1 MARIGIV
8 GTGYI
13 AKGILLS
20 LERTGDLE
28 VSRVFTHSDPSRRAD
43 YPRPDLLTNQVDD
56 LVSSSDLVVV
66 ASGDPLRAVEPVEAA
81 MASSLPV
88 VTMDAEL
95 QVTVGSTFA
104 RWGWFSEAEGDQ
116 PGCLA
121 ALREE
126 ALAMGFAPLVYGNL
140 KGFLNHHPTLEEMRY
155 WSGVQG
161 ISLDKTVAFTDGTK
175 VQIEQA
181 LVANGLG
188 AGIAKDGLLGITA
201 ESVDAGGVALA
212 QVAED
217 LGTPLSDYL
226 LGVPGAPA
234 GVFLTARHEAEEQP
248 YLQYYKMGGGPYYT
262 LLRNYHLCHLEVAKT
277 VRRALEGRPPLLN
290 NGPAPTV
297 QVVGVAKK
305 LLKQGKVLRHPIGSF
320 EVRGVA
326 VRTADHPDHVPLGLL
341 DGARLLRHIEA
352 EQTITLDD
360 VELPDSRALE
370 LWRGLR

>member
-20 LERTGDLE
+20 LARTPDLE
-28 VSRVFTHSDPSRRAD
+28 VTRVFTHSEPSRRSD
-43 YPRPDLLTNQVDD
+43 YPKPALLTNSTDE
-56 LVSSSDLVVV
+56 LVSGSDLVVV

-81 MASSLPV
+81 MAASLPV

-126 ALAMGFAPLVYGNL
+126 ALAMGFSPLVYGNL

-248 YLQYYKMGGGPYYT
+248 YLQYYKMGSGPYYT

-290 NGPAPTV
+290 NGTAPAV

-305 LLKQGKVLRHPIGSF
+305 LLKR
-320 EVRGVA
+320 
-326 VRTADHPDHVPLGLL
+326 
-341 DGARLLRHIEA
+341 ARSSATRSA
-352 EQTITLDD
+352 R
-360 VELPDSRALE
+360 SRSAA
-370 LWRGLR
+370 WP